1 MDDGC
6 TQLFFFF
13 FSVEGL
19 TGLGGEWK
27 CLCEGMR

>member
-6 TQLFFFF
+6 TEPF

-19 TGLGGEWK
+19 TVGRGVEMLV
-27 CLCEGMR
+27 